1 MDKIEGWEPH
11 PTRKNIYKHKNS
23 GLLYRRMKSGWFRK
37 LPQKP
42 IEEYDPIQLE
52 ILIKKVASTIGS
64 NLEGLLFQ
72 QKNILDNQLN
82 NLMIDHNGQ
91 AESITPDEIIGAYEI
106 ATIHNGHPGYFLCG
120 WDDNGEDE

>member
-1 MDKIEGWEPH
+1 
-11 PTRKNIYKHKNS
+11 
-23 GLLYRRMKSGWFRK
+23 MKSGWFRK
-37 LPQKP
+37 LPQKL

-52 ILIKKVASTIGS
+52 ILIKKVASTLGS

-91 AESITPDEIIGAYEI
+91 ADSITPDEIIGAFEI
-106 ATIHNGHPGYFLCG
+106 ATIHNGHPSYFLCG
-120 WDDNGEDE
+120 WEEFYGE

>member
-1 MDKIEGWEPH
+1 MEKIEGWEPH

-37 LPQKP
+37 IPQKV
-42 IEEYDPIQLE
+42 IKEYDPEQLE
-52 ILIKKVASTIGS
+52 ILMKKVASTLGS

-72 QKNILDNQLN
+72 QKNILENQLN

-91 AESITPDEIIGAYEI
+91 ADSITPDEIIGAFEI
-106 ATIHNGHPGYFLCG
+106 ATIHNGHPSYFLSG
-120 WDDNGEDE
+120 WEEVIN

>member
-1 MDKIEGWEPH
+1 
-11 PTRKNIYKHKNS
+11 
-23 GLLYRRMKSGWFRK
+23 MKSGWFRK

-52 ILIKKVASTIGS
+52 ILIKKVASTLGS

-91 AESITPDEIIGAYEI
+91 ADSITADEIIGAFEI
-106 ATIHNGHPGYFLCG
+106 ATVHNGHPSYFLCG
-120 WDDNGEDE
+120 WDGKN